1 MDTTHIKDWHA
12 HVYFDPATRDAA
24 WALRERIE
32 KSFDIQMG
40 RFHEKPV
47 GPHPRFS
54 YQVHFRNDQLAP
66 ILSWLTLNHG
76 DLTVFVHP
84 NTTDALRERI
94 EKSFDIQM
102 GRFHEKPVGP
112 HPRFSYQVHFQNQQL
127 APLLAWLA
135 LNRGELT
142 VFVHPNTGEDLEDH
156 RDRAMWLGE
165 SVALEL
171 DVLKKKD

>member
-12 HVYFDPATRDAA
+12 HVYFDPGSRDAA
-24 WALRERIE
+24 W
-32 KSFDIQMG
+32 
-40 RFHEKPV
+40 
-47 GPHPRFS
+47 
-54 YQVHFRNDQLAP
+54 
-66 ILSWLTLNHG
+66 
-76 DLTVFVHP
+76 
-84 NTTDALRERI
+84 ALRERI

-156 RDRAMWLGE
+156 RDRAIWLGQQ
-165 SVALEL
+165 VTLHL
-171 DVLKKKD
+171 DALKKKD

>member
-1 MDTTHIKDWHA
+1 METPPIQDWHA
-12 HVYFDPATRDAA
+12 HVYFDAATRDAA

-32 KSFDIQMG
+32 KSFDIDMG

-66 ILSWLTLNHG
+66 LLSWLALNRG

-84 NTTDALRERI
+84 NT
-94 EKSFDIQM
+94 
-102 GRFHEKPVGP
+102 
-112 HPRFSYQVHFQNQQL
+112 
-127 APLLAWLA
+127 
-135 LNRGELT
+135 GEA
-142 VFVHPNTGEDLEDH
+142 LEDH
-156 RDRAMWLGE
+156 RDRAIWLGLQ
-165 SVALEL
+165 VPLIL